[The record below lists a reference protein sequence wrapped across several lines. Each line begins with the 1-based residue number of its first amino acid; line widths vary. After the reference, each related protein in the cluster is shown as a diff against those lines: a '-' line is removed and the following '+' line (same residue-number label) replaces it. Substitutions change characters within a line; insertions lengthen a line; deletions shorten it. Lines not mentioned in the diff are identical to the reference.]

1 MQSSSSSVPANPGQ
15 PEPAI
20 PSQTLSNSST
30 PGASWHPTAGTPQ
43 NAAEHGSV
51 RRPDMLPLRNSSEV
65 MLRTGAEQ
73 LCQRQPA
80 QKTVRSIAN
89 TVRSAHLQCVDVASR
104 MRPSFRGKA

>member
-1 MQSSSSSVPANPGQ
+1 MQSTSSSAPANPGQ
-15 PEPAI
+15 PGPVI

-30 PGASWHPTAGTPQ
+30 PGASWHPTATQ
-43 NAAEHGSV
+43 NAAEHGCV

-65 MLRTGAEQ
+65 TLHTGAEQ

-104 MRPSFRGKA
+104 LRPAFRGKD